1 MTVHTKCSLI
11 ERVIGDFF
19 QHRTRFRVVF
29 CKSVCKH
36 DNGDAK
42 LSNNIV
48 LFVRIDDE
56 VWNRETIAAVPVKTS
71 YSKIFSPLTIRS
83 WLFGSILGSEM
94 ENDNRVFVLGLI
106 SSGDQ

>member
-71 YSKIFSPLTIRS
+71 YSEIFSPLTIRS
-83 WLFGSILGSEM
+83 WLFASILGSEM